1 MIKLLKH
8 LKGWALFFA
17 VLAPL
22 LMFVEVIMDLLQPTL
37 LKDIV
42 NTGIGN
48 GDLDYVLNV
57 GLKMIACAV
66 VGVIGG
72 MSCSIAASIAGNT
85 WGEKIREKVFWIW
98 NIAR

>member
-57 GLKMIACAV
+57 GLKMIF
-66 VGVIGG
+66 
-72 MSCSIAASIAGNT
+72 
-85 WGEKIREKVFWIW
+85 KVCLS
-98 NIAR
+98 